1 MYTLLKQHIV
11 LLCAEYEYE
20 YESAPIE
27 EFLATTQPPQ
37 VLILQTP
44 NFFPL
49 PLPHQ
54 WMDNSRKATVRR
66 SITMYYLYQ
75 YHINKQ
81 TS

>member
-1 MYTLLKQHIV
+1 MYTLLKRHIV
-11 LLCAEYEYE
+11 LLWAEYE

-44 NFFPL
+44 DFFPL

-54 WMDNSRKATVRR
+54 WMDNSRKTTIRHSV
-66 SITMYYLYQ
+66 TLY
-75 YHINKQ
+75 
-81 TS
+81 